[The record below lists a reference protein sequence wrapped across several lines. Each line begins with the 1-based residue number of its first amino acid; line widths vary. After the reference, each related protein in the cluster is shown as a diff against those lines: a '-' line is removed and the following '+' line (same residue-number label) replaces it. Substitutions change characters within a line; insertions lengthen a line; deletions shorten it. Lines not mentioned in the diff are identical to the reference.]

1 MGSRPYTAAPVRSR
15 RSDLILAGVLG
26 AISYIPL
33 FFSKSGMVAA
43 DTKQYLYLD
52 PGRLTQGAASMWDPN
67 TGLGTVTHQNIGYL
81 FPMGPYYSAASW
93 LGIPTWVAQR
103 FWMGSLLFGAG
114 LGVAYC
120 ARRLGLEG
128 PGRWVA
134 AFAYTLSPYL
144 IDYLGRTSAIV
155 MPWAALGWMV
165 GLTVVAARSGRWRYP
180 ALFAIAVAAVGG
192 VNATSILLVLVAPVL
207 WLLYAA
213 VATKE
218 VTPRQAAAA
227 GGRIAL
233 LSVGVSLWWAAGLW
247 AEGRYGINVLRVTET
262 VPTVSRTSSAS
273 EVLRGLGY
281 WYFYGWDKVQPWTLA
296 SVEYSQS
303 LWLVAVSYLVSAAAV
318 ILGFFAR
325 WTYRAYAV
333 VLVLAGTV
341 IAVGAYPYSNPSV
354 FGSVLK
360 SASGGSTVALA
371 MRSVDR
377 IVPIVVLGLALMM
390 GAGVSSLRLARP
402 GVGLIAAGACVGL
415 IAADLPPLWTGNLIA
430 SNLDRPSQLPQ
441 YWKQAAAY
449 LNSADTDRVLGLP
462 GEDFAA
468 YSWGVTED
476 PIAPG
481 VLDRPYVQRQV
492 VPSGTAAS
500 ANLLQAL
507 DQKLQE
513 GTLDTASI
521 ASIARLMSAGQI
533 LLQSDLQFERY
544 HLPLPQLLWLE
555 MTSQRTALGTPTTF
569 GAPNP
574 APAIRY
580 PLNSELRLGI
590 PSGTPQPPAL
600 AVFNVSDPRA
610 MARAEPASQPL
621 IVAGDGS
628 GLIDAASAGLLSS
641 SGDQPILYS
650 ASYSGDPAALKS
662 AAAGGA
668 TLLLTDSNLLASA
681 RWGSLRDNV
690 GQVDQPGVSP
700 LSSNPSD
707 YSLPVFPGAGA
718 ATNTVA
724 EVTGVKDVRATGYGD
739 SLSFTPENRPLNALD
754 GDPSTA
760 WTFGAHS
767 PVAGGTIQI
776 ELLHPVTANQLTLL
790 QAQIQRPNRRIAR
803 ATITFDGKDPVT
815 INLTPASYSVPG
827 QTVNFPQRTFQR
839 LDVTVDSAT
848 PDSGTALQGKSYDGL
863 SQVGF
868 AEIGIPGLTPATET
882 LRLPQDLLSSLGASS
897 TSNPLYV
904 SMNRQREVEVPRHD
918 PEPQMSR
925 SFTLPTPRT
934 FSVAGT
940 AEINSGDADDLINR
954 LIGVT
959 PPPSQNTLPGTATVV
974 AANSSTRLDGD
985 RAAGANAA
993 VDGSPSTA
1001 WIAETGPQDGEWLGY
1016 KLSRPITLDHLDL
1029 QVINDGRHSLPS
1041 RLTIST
1047 ENGSRTVDLNV
1058 PPVGYGRPQNSTT
1071 TVPVGF
1077 APISGASVTVT
1088 VDSVRQV
1095 RSLDYYSTFTGATDI
1110 LPVGI
1115 AELGLPD
1122 AVQPQPPEQIPPV
1135 CQAGL
1140 LSIDGEPVDVE
1151 VTGTT
1156 ADAMSGQ
1163 PLQLRACGT
1172 SANGITLAP
1181 GNHVVATSPRL
1192 PSGWSIDS
1200 LLLAS
1205 STGGAAGPAV
1215 PGVNTALTAPTMT
1228 GASPPATVTVDHHD
1242 RTSWDLTVTSRG
1254 QPFWLVLG
1262 QSFSKGWSAA
1272 AGGRSLGAPRLIDG
1286 YATGWLVPAG
1296 AINGTVKVHIEW
1308 TPQRVVWA
1316 AIGASSLALII
1327 CIGLAAW
1334 PVRRRR
1340 RPGSSVRELPRDD
1353 DHGRLAS
1360 SAVRIVTATPG
1371 SAPSARTVIAAS
1383 LGWGLAMA
1391 VASRPAIGAAALLA
1405 SAVGCLLPR
1414 GRMAVRVLTVA
1425 ALLAVPAYVVQQQA
1439 AHDYLP
1445 TIDWPSALSSANDI
1459 AWLGLALLG
1468 ADALTGAVLAA
1479 ARRNARPNTLGEG
1492 GKAGN

>member
-1 MGSRPYTAAPVRSR
+1 MRSR
-15 RSDLILAGVLG
+15 RSDLILAGVL
-26 AISYIPL
+26 AAVSYVPL

-103 FWMGSLLFGAG
+103 FWMGSLLFAAG

-134 AFAYTLSPYL
+134 TFAYTLSPYL

-165 GLTVVAARSGRWRYP
+165 GLTVMAARSGRWRYP
-180 ALFAIAVAAVGG
+180 ALFAVAVALVGG
-192 VNATSILLVLVAPVL
+192 VNATSILLVLVAPAL
-207 WLLYAA
+207 WLVYGA
-213 VATKE
+213 VATRE
-218 VTPRQAAAA
+218 VTPRQAVAA

-233 LSVGVSLWWAAGLW
+233 LSAGVSLWWAAGLW
-247 AEGRYGINVLRVTET
+247 AEGSYGINILRVTET

-303 LWLVAVSYLVSAAAV
+303 LWLVAVSYLVPAAAV

-333 VLVLAGTV
+333 ALVLVGTV
-341 IAVGAYPYSNPSV
+341 IAVGAYPYGHPSF
-354 FGSVLK
+354 FGGALK
-360 SASGGSTVALA
+360 SASAGSTVALA

-377 IVPIVVLGLALMM
+377 IVPIVVLGLALMI

-415 IAADLPPLWTGNLIA
+415 IAADIPPLWSGNLIA
-430 SNLDRPSQLPQ
+430 SNLDRASQVPQ

-449 LNSADTDRVLGLP
+449 MNSAGNDRVLGLP

-468 YSWGVTED
+468 YSWGVAED

-481 VLDRPYVQRQV
+481 LLDRPYVQRQV

-500 ANLLQAL
+500 SNLLQAL
-507 DQKLQE
+507 DENLRE
-513 GTLDTASI
+513 GTIDTASI
-521 ASIARLMSAGQI
+521 APVARLMSAGQI
-533 LLQSDLQFERY
+533 LLQSDLQYERY

-555 MTSQRTALGTPTTF
+555 MTSQRTALGIPTTF

-580 PLNSELRLGI
+580 PLNSELRLAI
-590 PSGTPQPPAL
+590 PTGTPQPPAL

-610 MARAEPASQPL
+610 MVRAEPASQPL

-628 GLIDAASAGLLSS
+628 GLVEAAAAGLLSG

-650 ASYSGDPAALKS
+650 ASYAGDPAALKAS
-662 AAAGGA
+662 AAGGA
-668 TLLLTDSNLLASA
+668 PLVLTDSNVLALA
-681 RWGSLRDNV
+681 RWGSLRDNI

-707 YSLPVFPGAGA
+707 YTLSVFPGAGV

-724 EVTGVKDVRATGYGD
+724 EVQGVKDVRATSYGD
-739 SLSFTPENRPLNALD
+739 PLSFTPEYRPINALD
-754 GDPSTA
+754 GDPTTA
-760 WTFGAHS
+760 WSYGAHS
-767 PVAGGTIQI
+767 PVAGGTIRI
-776 ELLHPVTANQLTLL
+776 DLLHPVTAHQVTLL
-790 QAQIQRPNRRIAR
+790 QAQLEQPNRRISR
-803 ATITFDGKDPVT
+803 VTVTFDGKHPVSVK
-815 INLTPASYSVPG
+815 LTAASYSVPG
-827 QTVNFPQRTFQR
+827 QTVSFPSRTFQHV
-839 LDVTVDSAT
+839 DITVDAATVDSAT
-848 PDSGTALQGKSYDGL
+848 PVAAHHGKSYDGL
-863 SQVGF
+863 SPVGF
-868 AEIGIPGLTPATET
+868 AEIGIPGLTQATET
-882 LRLPQDLLSSLGASS
+882 LRLPQDLLSKLGAAS

-904 SMNRQREVEVPRHD
+904 LMDRARQVEVPRHD

-925 SFTLPTPRT
+925 SFTLPTSRA
-934 FSVAGT
+934 FSVTGT
-940 AEINSGDADDLINR
+940 AEINTGDADDLVNR
-954 LIGVT
+954 LIGLT
-959 PPPSQNTLPGTATVV
+959 PPRLNITSGAATVI

-985 RAAGANAA
+985 RAATANSA
-993 VDGSPSTA
+993 VDGNPSTA

-1016 KLSRPITLDHLDL
+1016 KLSKPVTFDHLDL
-1029 QVINDGRHSLPS
+1029 QVLNDGRHSLPS

-1058 PPVGYGRPQNSTT
+1058 PPVGNGRPQNSTT
-1071 TVPVGF
+1071 SVPLSF
-1077 APISGASVTVT
+1077 APISGASVKVT
-1088 VDSVRQV
+1088 IDSVREV
-1095 RSLDYYSTFTGATDI
+1095 RSFDYYSTFTGTTDI

-1122 AVQPQPPEQIPPV
+1122 VVQPEPPAQIPPV

-1151 VTGTT
+1151 VSGTT
-1156 ADAMSGQ
+1156 ADAISGQ

-1172 SANGITLAP
+1172 SAKGITLGP

-1200 LLLAS
+1200 LVLAS
-1205 STGGAAGPAV
+1205 SPGGAAAQALPA
-1215 PGVNTALTAPTMT
+1215 GNTRLTA
-1228 GASPPATVTVDHHD
+1228 AAPPARVTVEHQD
-1242 RTSWDLTVTSRG
+1242 RTSWDLTVKSSG
-1254 QPFWLVLG
+1254 QTFWLVLG
-1262 QSFSKGWSAA
+1262 QSFSKGWSAT
-1272 AGGRSLGAPRLIDG
+1272 AGGRSLGAPRLVDG
-1286 YATGWLVPAG
+1286 YATGWLVPPG

-1316 AIGASSLALII
+1316 AIAASAVALLVS
-1327 CIGLAAW
+1327 IGLAAW
-1334 PVRRRR
+1334 PRRRR
-1340 RPGSSVRELPRDD
+1340 ARPGSRDHERRRE
-1353 DHGRLAS
+1353 HQQGRLATS
-1360 SAVRIVTATPG
+1360 SLRVVAAIPG
-1371 SAPSARTVIAAS
+1371 SRPSAKTVIAAS
-1383 LGWGLAMA
+1383 LGWGLAA
-1391 VASRPAIGAAALLA
+1391 AAASRPLIGAAALVA
-1405 SAVGCLLPR
+1405 TAAGCLLSR
-1414 GRMAVRVLTVA
+1414 GRLAVRVLTVA
-1425 ALLAVPAYVVQQQA
+1425 ALLAVPVYVVQQQA

-1445 TIDWPSALSSANDI
+1445 TIDWPAALSSANDI

-1468 ADALTGAVLAA
+1468 ADAVAGAVLAA
-1479 ARRNARPNTLGEG
+1479 ARRAARPNTLGGG
-1492 GKAGN
+1492 GKQAIDDHP